1 MKEEGMSL
9 ERWSA
14 WEARL
19 IELQRHPDIVQRG
32 ATKALIAIREA
43 NGEEDVRLPGR
54 VSRPPLAQHEVHRFM
69 PF

>member
-1 MKEEGMSL
+1 MSL

-43 NGEEDVRLPGR
+43 NGEK
-54 VSRPPLAQHEVHRFM
+54 M
-69 PF
+69 